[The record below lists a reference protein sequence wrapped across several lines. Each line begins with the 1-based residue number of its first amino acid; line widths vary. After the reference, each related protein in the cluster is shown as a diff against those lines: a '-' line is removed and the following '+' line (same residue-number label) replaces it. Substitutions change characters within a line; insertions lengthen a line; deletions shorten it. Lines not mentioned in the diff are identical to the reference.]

1 MKSPVTIFILL
12 GFVGIAGVIWYM
24 QANRFSVPS
33 GETVSLTVPTKES
46 NMTETTRE
54 VFITDG
60 TKHSIPL
67 DEILSGGPG
76 KNGIPSIDNPV
87 FILAKESSF
96 LNDTDPGVGLVVK
109 GESRFYPYRILVW
122 HEIVNDTI
130 QGEPVLVTYCP
141 LCATGIVFER
151 VVAGVEQEF
160 GVSGRL
166 WRSNLLMYNRADDEK
181 NESLWS
187 QVLGEAVLGVNTGE
201 KLAIVPSDIIRWADW
216 KKLHPNTKVLS
227 ADTGATRDY
236 GRDPYED
243 YYTSESVSF
252 GASFN
257 DTRLHPK
264 ALVVGIEISGK
275 YKAYSIEALKVGET
289 RDTFEGKDV
298 VVNKDS
304 AGRITVTA
312 SGDRV
317 PHIPS
322 FWFSWLAVHPETE
335 LFK

>member
-12 GFVGIAGVIWYM
+12 GLVGIAGVIWYM

-33 GETVSLTVPTKES
+33 GETVPLTVPINDS
-46 NMTETTRE
+46 NMKETTRE

-60 TKHSIPL
+60 TKHSIPV

-76 KNGIPSIDNPV
+76 KDGIPSIDNPV
-87 FILAKESSF
+87 FISAKESSF

-122 HEIVNDTI
+122 HEIVNDTV
-130 QGEPVLVTYCP
+130 QGQPVLVTYCP

-166 WRSNLLMYNRADDEK
+166 WRSNLLMYNRADGEK
-181 NESLWS
+181 SESLWS

-201 KLAIVPSDIIRWADW
+201 KLTIMPSDIVRWSDW
-216 KKLHPNTKVLS
+216 KKLHPDTKVLS
-227 ADTGATRDY
+227 ADTGTARDY
-236 GRDPYED
+236 GRDPYGD

-252 GASFN
+252 GASFS

-264 ALVVGIEISGK
+264 ALVAGVEINGK

-289 RDTFEGKDV
+289 RDTFEGKNV
-298 VVNKDS
+298 VVSKDS
-304 AGRITVTA
+304 AGRITVSA
-312 SGDRV
+312 LGERV